1 MRRIFRHICETVFL
15 GALALGAVSCEEEP
29 VVPDPELIMVKNTV
43 SSKKG
48 SQFLTVVTPG
58 AWTLSSDADWVQI
71 IPDKGRG
78 SSHSIALCYDANK
91 EESGRKAD
99 IVLQAEGKEIVLT
112 LTQSAFTPDETPEF
126 NGEPNTRK
134 GWMELP
140 ETLEDDGLNFFWHTM
155 NISGYT
161 GRNYSFY
168 WDYADLVS
176 HWVAYPLNTAL
187 RGSGSRSDAW
197 SLDPLLPASKQPN
210 VTSTYRGGWARG
222 HQLPSAD
229 RLHAAANAATF
240 YGTNITPQNY
250 NFNGEIWAR
259 LEESV
264 RNWSYKCDTLYVVTG
279 CVVNERSS
287 RTTDI
292 DGKSVAIPVAYYKAV
307 LSYSKSLEA
316 NGGYRGCAVYLDHN
330 HPAGETV
337 RRNHPSVMSIR
348 DLENKLGINLF
359 VNLPGA
365 VGESAAAAVETEDP
379 NTVSW
384 WW

>member
-155 NISGYT
+155 NISGYS